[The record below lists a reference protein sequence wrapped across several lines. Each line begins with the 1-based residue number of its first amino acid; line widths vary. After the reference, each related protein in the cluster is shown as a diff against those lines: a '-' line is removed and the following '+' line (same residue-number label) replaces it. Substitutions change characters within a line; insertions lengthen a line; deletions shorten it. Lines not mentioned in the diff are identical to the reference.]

1 IELSG
6 NYDVRLLDCSLD
18 LGFPVVGAIFVN
30 KIDQTY
36 FIKFGSHPTFEIAA
50 ERTLT
55 ELLQGQDVRNM
66 RGVWDFSFK
75 SNMDD
80 EHKNLINIFVNGCGW
95 YPPEFFKL
103 TSSYNFKPFNNM
115 SNMTNKEML
124 KYMVNIVNREGYDVY
139 VRDVSFLGF
148 PAFHVIVPGLSEVEE
163 IDQVKELN
171 DYADFVKS
179 KKLIRKF
186 EQISD
191 DEIEMLA
198 EYLESKDF
206 SLNTSVFQILNSPI
220 QTSLPWFYIDTSLFI
235 TALYCKKGD
244 YSGAHKAFN
253 KFFEQIPKQSFN
265 QSTFR
270 YYKCVR
276 DYLAGRS
283 EGYDEVEIIKL
294 LTPFYPLDMVNGVI
308 HEMGNPERV
317 LAEKD
322 LVHCFNCKN
331 CRYKLHC
338 QYKNTERVFK
348 ALKDRYA
355 SSKIN
360 QKELVQLLHE

>member
-1 IELSG
+1 
-6 NYDVRLLDCSLD
+6 
-18 LGFPVVGAIFVN
+18 
-30 KIDQTY
+30 
-36 FIKFGSHPTFEIAA
+36 
-50 ERTLT
+50 
-55 ELLQGQDVRNM
+55 
-66 RGVWDFSFK
+66 
-75 SNMDD
+75 
-80 EHKNLINIFVNGCGW
+80 
-95 YPPEFFKL
+95 
-103 TSSYNFKPFNNM
+103 
-115 SNMTNKEML
+115 
-124 KYMVNIVNREGYDVY
+124 
-139 VRDVSFLGF
+139 
-148 PAFHVIVPGLSEVEE
+148 
-163 IDQVKELN
+163 
-171 DYADFVKS
+171 
-179 KKLIRKF
+179 
-186 EQISD
+186 
-191 DEIEMLA
+191 MLA